1 MAKNM
6 WIKNKQFLLK
16 RSKVD
21 KKNME
26 MTRSRSKISKEM
38 TSKCRFSTHHRMLT
52 SHEKTEGKLSK
63 HLQNLNQ
70 QVVEEQEE
78 EHDYDQSPREDGDEG
93 GALYE
98 QTSPPEF
105 NEAEED

>member
-1 MAKNM
+1 
-6 WIKNKQFLLK
+6 
-16 RSKVD
+16 
-21 KKNME
+21 
-26 MTRSRSKISKEM
+26 
-38 TSKCRFSTHHRMLT
+38 MLT

-105 NEAEED
+105 NEADED